1 MGPLAAASAE
11 LLLSLKSQPARNVLQ
26 SGDAEG
32 NCVALARQSPKTAA
46 VGPKSN
52 SSSLPCSHADSV
64 VCLNVGGRIES
75 KIVAGAHSGE
85 RRHRQSRGEESL
97 QEFKPVSAVVGR
109 DRSRNRER
117 ERFGV
122 CLPRRG
128 PIKGG
133 YRHSLHYSKFD
144 SHSLDRFFARLVCPP
159 RSYACSPRPR

>member
-1 MGPLAAASAE
+1 MQLASILPFLAPSTGLDGWRERERESRRNVNGTARSISRIAPF
-11 LLLSLKSQPARNVLQ
+11 SQAARNVLQ

-97 QEFKPVSAVVGR
+97 QEFKPVSEWWDEIGAGK
-109 DRSRNRER
+109 E
-117 ERFGV
+117 EGAWRFGV
-122 CLPRRG
+122 VFC
-128 PIKGG
+128 
-133 YRHSLHYSKFD
+133 
-144 SHSLDRFFARLVCPP
+144 
-159 RSYACSPRPR
+159 